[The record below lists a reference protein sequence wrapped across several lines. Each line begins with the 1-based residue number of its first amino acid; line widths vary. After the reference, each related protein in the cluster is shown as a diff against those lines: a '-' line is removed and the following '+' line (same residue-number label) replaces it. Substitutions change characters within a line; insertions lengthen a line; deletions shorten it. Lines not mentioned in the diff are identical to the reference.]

1 MNTPSPVRIPAVWVL
16 LAAAIP
22 GLLFAP
28 VFGLR
33 PLLLPVGAVLV
44 ACYAAVELCLRVKA
58 LQPWRPL
65 VAAVLGFLALCVAM
79 FGVPSVGNLGTM
91 VSGVTDSWQ
100 LVVQSTWPVR
110 PGAEAMLFVPLL
122 VLLAAVI
129 GIELLRWPA
138 TALLP
143 GIAVLVVSQAFA
155 AVSGTMAVVAALG
168 FAVVAAG
175 LYIPRWPGLM
185 LVPTVV
191 LGVVG
196 AAVGALIDVD
206 EPYSVQRN
214 DSAQVPLPRTISP
227 LAEVAARLGKP
238 DTPVFSYTT
247 DGPVDRWR
255 LVVLTRFNGVTW
267 EPSDEYR
274 RLGAQLGPPADAA
287 SVRYSARIQAP
298 TGQWLPSQGLPAS
311 VTGAAPLIDPAT
323 GALLL
328 PDRQGAVE
336 YDLSWWEP
344 QADEK
349 LPDAAL
355 SSVDAPG
362 GLGVIPPDIQ
372 ELAATATGGM
382 RPSFRTALLLEKYLR
397 DNYKVVTGGVL
408 PTGSGWPQLRD
419 FLVQSKRGTSEQF
432 AASYVAMARIVGIPA
447 RLAVGYR
454 APRTPVGAE
463 TIVHNRDIL
472 VWPEV
477 AVAGFGWVPLDPAGG
492 AGGAGPAPSRLAQI
506 TAQARDK
513 VQPPDKVPEP
523 PLPPPPPVP
532 LPDPPFDYPK
542 AVLWAIIGLVGPVLL
557 ALLVVPV
564 TKIVRSLRRRRRT
577 GADGVVAAW
586 WEARDLMRA
595 HGSRITPGMTPRD
608 LARATSD
615 ASIVNALR
623 GMAGQLD
630 VALWSGSGADDHAV
644 ASAWAEVRQIRR
656 TLAGRT
662 WGARLRAVFA
672 IR

>member
-1 MNTPSPVRIPAVWVL
+1 MSTPKSLRVPALWVL
-16 LAAAIP
+16 LAAAVP

-33 PLLLPVGAVLV
+33 PLLLPVAVVLV
-44 ACYAAVELCLRVKA
+44 ACYATVELCLRAKA
-58 LQPWRPL
+58 LQAWRPL
-65 VAAVLGFLALCVAM
+65 IAVVLGFLAVCVVM
-79 FGVPSVGNLGTM
+79 FGVPNGDNLGAM

-100 LVVQSTWPVR
+100 LTVQSTWPVR
-110 PGAEAMLFVPLL
+110 PDAEAMLFVPLL

-143 GIAVLVVSQAFA
+143 SLAVLVVSQAFVA
-155 AVSGTMAVVAALG
+155 LSGTMAVVAALG

-175 LYIPRWPGLM
+175 LYIPGRPGLM

-196 AAVGALIDVD
+196 AAVGALIDVG
-206 EPYSVQRN
+206 EPYSVQRT
-214 DSAQVPLPRTISP
+214 DSAQVPLPRTVSP

-238 DTPVFSYTT
+238 DTPVFSYTAT
-247 DGPVDRWR
+247 GPVDRWR
-255 LVVLTRFNGVTW
+255 LVVLTEFNGVTW
-267 EPSDEYR
+267 EPSEEYR
-274 RLGAQLGPPADAA
+274 RLGAELARPAGA
-287 SVRYSARIQAP
+287 SPVRYSAKIQAP
-298 TGQWLPSQGLPAS
+298 DGQWLPSQGMPAS

-328 PDRQGAVE
+328 PDRKGAVE
-336 YDLSWWEP
+336 YDLTWWEP
-344 QADEK
+344 QVDDT
-349 LPDAAL
+349 LPGAAL
-355 SSVDAPG
+355 SSADAPG

-372 ELAATATGGM
+372 ELATTATGGM

-408 PTGSGWPQLRD
+408 PTGSGWPQLRE
-419 FLVQSKRGTSEQF
+419 FLLESKRGTSEQF
-432 AASYVAMARIVGIPA
+432 AASYVAMARIAGIPA

-477 AVAGFGWVPLDPAGG
+477 AVAGLGWVPLDPAGG

-513 VQPPDKVPEP
+513 VQPPDKAPEP
-523 PLPPPPPVP
+523 PLPPSPAPQR
-532 LPDPPFDYPK
+532 PDTPFDFMK
-542 AVLWAIIGLVGPVLL
+542 AALWALIGLVGPILL
-557 ALLVVPV
+557 ALLVVP
-564 TKIVRSLRRRRRT
+564 TRKAVRTLRRRRRT

-608 LARATSD
+608 LARTSHN
-615 ASIVNALR
+615 ASIVNALW

-630 VALWSGSGADDHAV
+630 VALWSGMGADDHAV
-644 ASAWAEVRQIRR
+644 AKAWAEVGQIRR
-656 TLAGRT
+656 ALAGRAF
-662 WGARLRAVFA
+662 GARLRAVFA